1 MGPSETHG
9 SLKPFAVDGDVDGKG
24 FWVRPHH
31 GTPEGR
37 RKLLRLLQTTDFHA
51 ERAIVYGR
59 AGKHEEAL
67 HILVYEVNDHK

>member
-1 MGPSETHG
+1 M
-9 SLKPFAVDGDVDGKG
+9 LKSSKRYDVD
-24 FWVRPHH
+24 
-31 GTPEGR
+31 
-37 RKLLRLLQTTDFHA
+37 KLLRLLQTTDFHA